1 MKEKNNKKIKIR
13 SGISGERPNKS
24 PMGIVQSIVRMR
36 VVLKK
41 TVVLPPR
48 Q

>member
-24 PMGIVQSIVRMR
+24 PMGIVQSIVQMR

-41 TVVLPPR
+41 TVVLSPR